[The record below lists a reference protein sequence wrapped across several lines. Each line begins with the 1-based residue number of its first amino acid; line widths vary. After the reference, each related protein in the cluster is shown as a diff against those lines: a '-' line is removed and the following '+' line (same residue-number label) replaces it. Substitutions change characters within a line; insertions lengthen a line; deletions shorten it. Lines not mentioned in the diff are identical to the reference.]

1 LVVHEHRASR
11 LHYDLRLERG
21 GVLKS
26 WAVPKGIPER
36 GDTRRRLAIMVDDHD
51 LGYAA
56 FEGTIP
62 EGSYGAGTVR
72 IWDRGDYE
80 ALEWEDGKI
89 VISARGARMRGRYVL
104 VRLSGGRGNQWIILR
119 NGD

>member
-1 LVVHEHRASR
+1 VPDPRTVGDRRGEGGAGADLQQGGGIMVVHEHRAR
-11 LHYDLRLERG
+11 QLHYDLRLERG

-51 LGYAA
+51 LGYAG

-62 EGSYGAGTVR
+62 KGSYGAGTVR

-80 ALEWEDGKI
+80 ALE
-89 VISARGARMRGRYVL
+89 
-104 VRLSGGRGNQWIILR
+104 
-119 NGD
+119 